1 MDLLSKKIKNM
12 ETFPFPERLHRKI
25 MLGAMYWR
33 YRIYIISGIVLSSLI
48 FILSFLYTIGSL
60 MESGVTA
67 FLGDLYGHLEMSMD
81 FFQQSLTIIFLKIS
95 SAETFFMGASG
106 LALLALIILN
116 ISLRKQGK
124 LAGNGSNFVRA

>member
-1 MDLLSKKIKNM
+1 
-12 ETFPFPERLHRKI
+12 
-25 MLGAMYWR
+25 
-33 YRIYIISGIVLSSLI
+33 
-48 FILSFLYTIGSL
+48 